1 MRQVLQDRRGTTVV
15 RDVPAPP
22 CPPGSLL
29 VENAYSVIS
38 SGTERT
44 RVELSQKSLLGKAR
58 ERPDL
63 VKQAIERARR
73 EGIRATR
80 EAVTRKLIEETP
92 VGYSS
97 AGRVIEVGSAVRGFT
112 VGDAVAC
119 AGGGHANHAE
129 IVSVPANLCAHVP
142 DGVPLE
148 SAAMTTIAAIAL
160 HGLRLADVS
169 LGDRVAVVGCG
180 LVGRIASR
188 LLAASG
194 AEIFALDVDS
204 DRVDL
209 VVADG
214 AHHGF
219 IAGPAGRAAVLAATG
234 GVGVDR
240 AVVTAGAPTSDPLV
254 LAAEL
259 VRDRGS
265 LVLVGGV
272 PVQIP
277 RSLLYDKE
285 ISFRVS
291 RSYGPGRYDTDYE
304 ERGLDYPIGYVRW
317 TEKRNMEAVLDL
329 QARGALTLVDLVEEI
344 VPVEDAA
351 HAYERLVGEGAI
363 RPRGALVL
371 AYGQE
376 PGTRTAVA
384 GTLTVETPS
393 AEGAKR
399 AAARPLRIGLIG
411 AGSFASRILVPAL
424 TAAGAR
430 LELVGG
436 GAGPSAEAAVRT
448 LGFARAASS
457 PDAVIS
463 DDDVDAVVI
472 ATRHATHAELV
483 NRALETGKHV
493 FCEKPLALDRESL
506 EKVLATAS
514 SSSGI
519 LAVGFNRRFAP
530 LLREAKRFLDEAGS
544 GPLAAAYRVNAGRV
558 PIDHWV
564 HDLEQGGGR
573 ALGEGCHFVDT
584 LAYLA
589 ASTIETVYATGYGAP
604 ELPIQARDNL
614 LVNLSFA
621 DGSVG
626 GIVYVSDGSGRVPKE
641 RLEAVSGS
649 RTAILDDYLS
659 VDLFSQT
666 ATERRKARTQDKGH
680 REEIAAFVR
689 GAESGEP
696 PVPLPEVANVSL
708 ATIAIVESLR
718 TGFPVRLT

>member
-1 MRQVLQDRRGTTVV
+1 MV

-29 VENAYSVIS
+29 IRNAYSVIS

-63 VKQAIERARR
+63 VRQALERAKR

-80 EAVTRKLIEETP
+80 EAVARKLTEETP

-97 AGRVIEVGSAVRGFT
+97 AGHVIEVGAGVRGFD

-129 IVSVPANLCAHVP
+129 IVSVPVNLCAHVP

-160 HGLRLADVS
+160 HGLRLAEVS
-169 LGDRVAVVGCG
+169 LGDKVAVVGCG

-188 LLAASG
+188 LLNASG
-194 AEIFALDVDS
+194 AEVFALDVDA

-214 AHHGF
+214 ARHGF
-219 IAGPAGRAAVLAATG
+219 LAGPAGKAAVLAATE

-240 AVVTAGAPTSDPLV
+240 AVVTAGASSSDPLV

-259 VRDRGS
+259 LRDRGA

-277 RSLLYDKE
+277 RSVMYDKE

-291 RSYGPGRYDTDYE
+291 RSYGPGRYDVDYE

-317 TEKRNMEAVLDL
+317 TEKRNMEAVLEL
-329 QARGALTLVDLVEEI
+329 QARGSLTLVDLVEEI
-344 VPVEDAA
+344 VPVDDASD
-351 HAYERLVGEGAI
+351 AYERLVGEGAV
-363 RPRGALVL
+363 RPRGALVI
-371 AYGQE
+371 AYGEE
-376 PGTRTAVA
+376 PGSRTSIASSLA
-384 GTLTVETPS
+384 IDAPPATP
-393 AEGAKR
+393 AK
-399 AAARPLRIGLIG
+399 AATSRPLRVGLIG

-436 GAGPSAEAAVRT
+436 GSGPSAEAAVRT
-448 LGFARAASS
+448 LGFGRAAESAE
-457 PDAVIS
+457 AVI
-463 DDDVDAVVI
+463 DDESVDAVVI
-472 ATRHATHAELV
+472 ATRHSTHAELV
-483 NRALETGKHV
+483 IRALEAGKHV
-493 FCEKPLALDRESL
+493 FCEKPLALSFESL
-506 EKVLATAS
+506 EEVVAAAAAAP
-514 SSSGI
+514 GI
-519 LAVGFNRRFAP
+519 LAVGFNRRFSP
-530 LLREAKRFLDEAGS
+530 LLRDVKSFVGGGAGQI
-544 GPLAAAYRVNAGRV
+544 AATYRVNAGRV
-558 PIDHWV
+558 PPEHWV

-573 ALGEGCHFVDT
+573 ALGEGCHFVDC
-584 LAYLA
+584 LAYLTG
-589 ASTIETVYATGYGAP
+589 SRIETVYATGYGAP
-604 ELPIQARDNL
+604 DLPVQARDNFL
-614 LVNLSFA
+614 ASLTFA

-626 GIVYVSDGSGRVPKE
+626 EIVYVSDGSGRVPKE
-641 RLEAVSGS
+641 RLEAFSGP
-649 RTAILDDYLS
+649 RTAILDDYLT
-659 VDLFSQT
+659 VDLFGPTS
-666 ATERRKARTQDKGH
+666 TERRKARTQDKGH

-689 GAESGEP
+689 GAELGEP
-696 PVPLPEVANVSL
+696 PVPLTEVTNVSL

-718 TGFPVRLT
+718 TGSPVRLD